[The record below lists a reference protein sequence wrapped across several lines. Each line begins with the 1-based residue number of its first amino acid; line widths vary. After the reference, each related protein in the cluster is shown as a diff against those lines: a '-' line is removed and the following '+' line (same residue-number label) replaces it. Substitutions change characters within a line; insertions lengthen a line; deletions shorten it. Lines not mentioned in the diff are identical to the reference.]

1 MYKCRQAAIDLAN
14 AYVDGFEFR
23 HQSQS
28 LEELFKDVTELLLVV
43 PTAEFIDDDE
53 VPPRLEAMLRV
64 VEAQALPQNS
74 PAHAQALADAETRLA
89 VALAAGAVV
98 EDVEEAED
106 MTDDEEAAAGEE
118 DMSADEGAAAE
129 EEAMSRRADAES
141 GSLDP
146 HVIWEVLKGGQ
157 YADRRADGL
166 ALASQRLVAKLK
178 RELQA

>member
-14 AYVDGFEFR
+14 AYVNGFEFR

-53 VPPRLEAMLRV
+53 VPPRLEAMLRG

-98 EDVEEAED
+98 EDVEEVED
-106 MTDDEEAAAGEE
+106 MTDGEE
-118 DMSADEGAAAE
+118 AAAE
-129 EEAMSRRADAES
+129 EEAISRRADAES
-141 GSLDP
+141 GSLEP